1 MKFSIPALILA
12 LLASGSAYAGSGA
25 LRITCD
31 GDNDGS
37 SIYINGKLKGECPID
52 LKVPEGTVKLSAR
65 KKYAHGEYRF
75 YQEFFIGDGAA
86 KKVEVWA
93 IAVTTGDLTMANKAE
108 AGDPKAMSS
117 IRGLYSVYG
126 AYSKNV
132 DEARKNY
139 EQALRWGLKA
149 VDAGAKSP
157 ELMFDLGDM
166 YRLGNGTDINTER
179 ADQWYKRGL
188 ELGEA
193 AAEKGDTDAMKAL
206 AAAYVLGKGV
216 SLNKSEAARWLNKA
230 KDKGADVDWLFKLY
244 KLQ

>member
-1 MKFSIPALILA
+1 MLA
-12 LLASGSAYAGSGA
+12 LLTSGSAYAGSGA

-65 KKYAHGEYRF
+65 KKYDHGEYRF
-75 YQEFFIGDGAA
+75 YQEFHMGDGAA

-93 IAVTTGDLTMANKAE
+93 VSVVTSDLTMANQAE
-108 AGDPKAMSS
+108 AGDPEAMSS
-117 IRGLYSVYG
+117 IQGHYSAYG

-132 DEARKNY
+132 DEARKSY

-157 ELMFDLGDM
+157 RLMFDLGDM
-166 YRLGNGTDINTER
+166 YRHGRGTDVNTER
-179 ADQWYKRGL
+179 AEKWYKRGL

-193 AAEKGDTDAMKAL
+193 AADEGDTDAMKAL
-206 AAAYVLGKGV
+206 ASAYVLGKGV
-216 SLNKSEAARWLNKA
+216 SVDKSEAARWLNKA